1 MKHLTI
7 EQRYEIQAYLKAGKN
22 QKEIAVLIGKS
33 PSVISRELKRNKL
46 KRGSYSALKAQEF
59 CNERKERFS
68 RKRKFT
74 NSVKRSIIKY
84 LEEEQWSPEQI
95 VGNCKKQGIEM
106 VSVERIY
113 QFIRKDKKEGGM
125 LYKNLRHKFKHRKRP
140 LFGKRV
146 IIKDKVSIH
155 QRPEIIDKKLRFGDW
170 EIDLIVG
177 SKNKDAILTIV
188 ERTTKFL
195 IMFKLKKGKNAKNLS
210 KQLIEELL
218 PYKQWILSITS
229 DNGSEFADF
238 KMICNKLQTEF
249 YFASPYSSWQRGL
262 NENTNKLI
270 RQYIPKKQSFEQYND
285 MDIKQIQYKINRR
298 PRKSLGFDSPKN
310 LFYLTLDKKIAFI
323 S

>member
-7 EQRYEIQAYLKAGKN
+7 AQRYEIQSYLKVGKK

-46 KRGSYSALKAQEF
+46 KRGSYNASKAQEF

-74 NSVKRSIIKY
+74 NSVKQRIVKY
-84 LEEEQWSPEQI
+84 LKEEQWSPEQI
-95 VGNCKKQGIEM
+95 VGHCRKQGIEM
-106 VSVERIY
+106 VSIERIY
-113 QFIRKDKKEGGM
+113 QFIRENKKNGGT
-125 LYKNLRHKFKHRKRP
+125 LYKNLRHKLKHRKRP
-140 LFGKRV
+140 FLGKRV

-155 QRPEIIDKKLRFGDW
+155 QRPEIIDKKSRFGDW

-177 SKNKDAILTIV
+177 PKNKDAILTIV

-249 YFASPYSSWQRGL
+249 YFADPYSSWQRGL

-270 RQYIPKKQSFEQYND
+270 KQYIPKKQSFEQYND
-285 MDIKQIQYKINRR
+285 MDIKQIQYKTNRR
-298 PRKSLGFDSPKN
+298 PRKSLGFDCPKN
-310 LFYLTLDKKIAFI
+310 IFYLNLNKKIAFV